1 MNIEFSKEELLVIQ
15 TRLVEYL
22 GNFAKNLSADE
33 QQEMKNIIEKIE
45 KSGYTQNQQPPSV
58 INTSKGLVYYQK
70 EAERL

>member
-45 KSGYTQNQQPPSV
+45 KSGYTQNQ
-58 INTSKGLVYYQK
+58 
-70 EAERL
+70 